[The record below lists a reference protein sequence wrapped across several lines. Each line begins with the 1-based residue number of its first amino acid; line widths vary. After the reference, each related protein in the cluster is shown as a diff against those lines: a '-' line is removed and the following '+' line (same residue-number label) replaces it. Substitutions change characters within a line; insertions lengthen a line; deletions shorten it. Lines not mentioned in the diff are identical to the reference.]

1 MKCGFETHDY
11 IGVGLGGHEREF
23 ASGGCGYWLS
33 RKAIETHLKEPVDDW
48 AEDRYVGKALGRNG
62 IKLHFDPRYGDGRRQ
77 PRANNEFITE
87 HLCDTP
93 KIYDNNW
100 MRAAY
105 TNSKLNGEAVA
116 RVVNTKYPNV
126 KTKKVVPPGTRL
138 PIRPRGS
145 GLIVDWFA
153 THPRVK

>member
-1 MKCGFETHDY
+1 M
-11 IGVGLGGHEREF
+11 
-23 ASGGCGYWLS
+23 
-33 RKAIETHLKEPVDDW
+33 DDW

-62 IKLHFDPRYGDGRRQ
+62 IKLHIDPRYGDGRRQ

-100 MRAAY
+100 MREAY

-138 PIRPRGS
+138 PIRPRGN